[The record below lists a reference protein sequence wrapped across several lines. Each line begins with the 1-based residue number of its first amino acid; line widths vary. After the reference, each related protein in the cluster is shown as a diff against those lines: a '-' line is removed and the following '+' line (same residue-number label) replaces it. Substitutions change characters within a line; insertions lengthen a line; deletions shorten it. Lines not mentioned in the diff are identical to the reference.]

1 MAQNRCSALLDHID
15 MIASVGVVALA
26 VKRRYQT
33 GNDDD
38 PSVSSRVSGIGKKS
52 VPTMFSFPKCFS
64 HLNSRLAQDPLL
76 PLEGKHDMFVLILV
90 YSRQLL
96 EK

>member
-15 MIASVGVVALA
+15 MIAVVGVVTLA

-38 PSVSSRVSGIGKKS
+38 PSVLSSGMEEICPNNVFIS
-52 VPTMFSFPKCFS
+52 
-64 HLNSRLAQDPLL
+64 
-76 PLEGKHDMFVLILV
+76 
-90 YSRQLL
+90 
-96 EK
+96 

>member
-15 MIASVGVVALA
+15 MIASVGVVTLA

-38 PSVSSRVSGIGKKS
+38 PSVSSSGIGKKS

-64 HLNSRLAQDPLL
+64 HLAFKVSSRPTFEFCFTKANMICL
-76 PLEGKHDMFVLILV
+76 F
-90 YSRQLL
+90 
-96 EK
+96 

>member
-15 MIASVGVVALA
+15 MIASVGVVTLA

-38 PSVSSRVSGIGKKS
+38 PSVSSSGIGKKS

-64 HLNSRLAQDPLL
+64 HFFKVSSRPTFEFCFTKANMICL
-76 PLEGKHDMFVLILV
+76 F
-90 YSRQLL
+90 
-96 EK
+96 

>member
-15 MIASVGVVALA
+15 MIASVGVVTLA

-38 PSVSSRVSGIGKKS
+38 PSVSSSGIGKKS

-64 HLNSRLAQDPLL
+64 HLNSRLPQDPLL